1 MERWDSYKGCA
12 LQKILFGNSPS
23 IWFPLSYMYERRRQK
38 SIETASRWFKVSK
51 YSLTISEVCV
61 IFFSLGFSSFPDAL
75 MCVLTCVGPCMHA
88 YGSLLCNNQVTLLS
102 QIYFF
107 VGCGQFVTI
116 VLTCKV
122 PPVYFKY
129 LKYLINI
136 DWAFISI
143 VCFPDV

>member
-23 IWFPLSYMYERRRQK
+23 IWFPLSYMYEKSRQK

-75 MCVLTCVGPCMHA
+75 MCVLTCVGLCKHA
-88 YGSLLCNNQVTLLS
+88 YRSLLCNNQITLLS
-102 QIYFF
+102 QTYFCAGF
-107 VGCGQFVTI
+107 EQFLTI
-116 VLTCKV
+116 PGHQYGLGKSVKLLLSSASCRCSG
-122 PPVYFKY
+122 
-129 LKYLINI
+129 I
-136 DWAFISI
+136 
-143 VCFPDV
+143 CFLF